1 MKNPTAERDREAGVD
16 HLSSLDASFLHLETP
31 ETPMHVGSLHV
42 LELPQG
48 YRGDFYEAV
57 KAQLAR
63 RLHVARVLHRKLAS
77 MPFELADPVWIED
90 EDIDIDYHVR
100 RVMLPKPGTMA
111 QLEAMAARLHSS
123 LLDRSRPLWEMY
135 IIEGLQDGRI
145 GYYSKVHH
153 SGVDGKAGVELGKAL
168 FDVTPEPRAFDAPVR
183 PKRGQ
188 YQLGMVEMLEANLRN
203 AASQYANMARMLPEA
218 ARALSRV
225 AADGLRVAGRM
236 LGGKW
241 KPAPKTIFNSSITNQ
256 RSFATLSILLA
267 DLKQLAKQHEA
278 TLNDVLM
285 ALCSTALRN
294 FLEERSSLPSEPLVA
309 AVPVSLREKGDRS
322 MNNQVTAMLVGLAT
336 DIEDPAERLRAIRS
350 SSDEFKDF
358 LNRIKGAISTNFPLM
373 GSPWIMSGLATLYGR
388 SNLSDRLP
396 AAANVLISNVPGS
409 PVPLYL
415 AGAKMLN
422 YFPVSIPYHGNA
434 LNITVQSYAGS
445 LDFGLISCR
454 RVLPQSELHSLAK
467 HLKRAFAELGG
478 AGAAPEAVQQPVYT
492 MPTAAVT
499 QGKPRKTIPRKSG
512 SGRRARATSHAAR
525 KHPTDT
531 TAQRNH

>member
-1 MKNPTAERDREAGVD
+1 MQ

-42 LELPQG
+42 LELPAD
-48 YRGDFYEAV
+48 YRGDFYEDV
-57 KAQLAR
+57 KAQLAS

-123 LLDRSRPLWEMY
+123 LLDRSRPLWEAY
-135 IIEGLQDGRI
+135 IIEGLHNGHI
-145 GYYSKVHH
+145 AYYSKVHH

-168 FDVTPEPRAFDAPVR
+168 FDTTPEPRIFDAPVR

-188 YQLGMVEMLEANLRN
+188 YQLGMIEMLEANLRN
-203 AASQYANMARMLPEA
+203 AAAQYANMAKMLPEV
-218 ARALSRV
+218 ARALSEAV
-225 AADGLRVAGRM
+225 GEGLRTAGTRM
-236 LGGKW
+236 LGGSSL
-241 KPAPKTIFNSSITNQ
+241 KPAPKTIFNTSITNQ
-256 RSFATLSILLA
+256 RSFATLSMPLA
-267 DLKQLAKQHEA
+267 DLKQLARHHEG

-294 FLEERSSLPSEPLVA
+294 FLEERSNLPSEPLVA
-309 AVPVSLREKGDRS
+309 AVPVSLREKGDKS
-322 MNNQVTAMLVGLAT
+322 MNNQVTMMLVSLAT
-336 DIEDPAERLRAIRS
+336 DLDDSAERLRAVRT
-350 SSDEFKDF
+350 SSDEFKGF
-358 LNRIKGAISTNFPLM
+358 LGRIKGAISTDFPLM

-388 SNLSDRLP
+388 SNLADRLP
-396 AAANVLISNVPGS
+396 AAANVLISNVPGL
-409 PVPLYL
+409 PIPLYL

-445 LDFGLISCR
+445 LDFGLIACR
-454 RVLPQSELHSLAK
+454 RVLPQPELHSLAK
-467 HLKRAFAELGG
+467 HLKRALAELGG
-478 AGAAPEAVQQPVYT
+478 VQTTAESARHPAHT
-492 MPTAAVT
+492 LPTAVAT
-499 QGKPRKTIPRKSG
+499 GGKPKATGSGKSG
-512 SGRRARATSHAAR
+512 SGRGSSVEGRGARRHPADATS
-525 KHPTDT
+525 
-531 TAQRNH
+531 QRNH

>member
-1 MKNPTAERDREAGVD
+1 MQ

-42 LELPQG
+42 LELPEG
-48 YRGDFYEAV
+48 YRGDFYEDV
-57 KAQLAR
+57 KAQLAS

-123 LLDRSRPLWEMY
+123 LLDRSRPLWEAY
-135 IIEGLQDGRI
+135 IIEGLHDGRI

-168 FDVTPEPRAFDAPVR
+168 FDATPEPRIFDASVR
-183 PKRGQ
+183 PRRGQ
-188 YQLGMVEMLEANLRN
+188 YQLGVTEMLEASLRN
-203 AASQYANMARMLPEA
+203 AASQYANLAKMLPEA
-218 ARALSRV
+218 ARALSE
-225 AADGLRVAGRM
+225 AAGEGLRMAGTRM
-236 LGGKW
+236 LSGSGL
-241 KPAPKTIFNSSITNQ
+241 KPAPKTIFNTSITNQ
-256 RSFATLSILLA
+256 RSFATLSIPLA
-267 DLKQLAKQHEA
+267 DLNQLAKHHEA

-309 AVPVSLREKGDRS
+309 AVPVSLREKGDKS
-322 MNNQVTAMLVGLAT
+322 MNNQVTMMLVSLAT
-336 DIEDPAERLRAIRS
+336 DLDDSAERLRVVRT
-350 SSDEFKDF
+350 SSDEFKGF
-358 LNRIKGAISTNFPLM
+358 LGRIKGAISTDFPLM

-388 SNLSDRLP
+388 SNLADRLP

-409 PVPLYL
+409 PIPLYL

-445 LDFGLISCR
+445 LDFGLIACR

-467 HLKRAFAELGG
+467 HLKRAFAEF
-478 AGAAPEAVQQPVYT
+478 GAAQATPESARHPAHT
-492 MPTAAVT
+492 MATAAAT
-499 QGKPRKTIPRKSG
+499 DRKPKATREGKSG
-512 SGRRARATSHAAR
+512 SGRGSSAAAR
-525 KHPTDT
+525 GARRHPADR
-531 TAQRNH
+531 TAQGNH